1 MKRRTKHGIISA
13 LVLILLFSPSGCS
26 SRKLE
31 YHGNLGYDLSNID
44 YEEVV
49 FNIYH
54 SNTEQ
59 HTWEKLTEF
68 LCSPEKGHYADI
80 RLEGSE
86 NRITAIVEDNYVA
99 EENDTET
106 FYTEDINSYEFAINR
121 FQGTLNG
128 FQTFEIEDTDEEQY
142 YRLYPVT
149 NDSGISYSRDL
160 SLNTPYDEEEVNLD
174 NILIT
179 MTIE

>member
-1 MKRRTKHGIISA
+1 MF
-13 LVLILLFSPSGCS
+13 V
-26 SRKLE
+26 
-31 YHGNLGYDLSNID
+31 N
-44 YEEVV
+44 
-49 FNIYH
+49 
-54 SNTEQ
+54 
-59 HTWEKLTEF
+59 
-68 LCSPEKGHYADI
+68 
-80 RLEGSE
+80 E
-86 NRITAIVEDNYVA
+86 NRNCCCNNDCEA
-99 EENDTET
+99 EERKIDCEKKEELLQN
-106 FYTEDINSYEFAINR
+106 IRCYEFAING

-179 MTIE
+179 ILDCSLFLTSRLLLQVLDRNTSLFQTRGLLPPFWCISVSHFPE

>member
-1 MKRRTKHGIISA
+1 M
-13 LVLILLFSPSGCS
+13 
-26 SRKLE
+26 
-31 YHGNLGYDLSNID
+31 
-44 YEEVV
+44 
-49 FNIYH
+49 
-54 SNTEQ
+54 
-59 HTWEKLTEF
+59 
-68 LCSPEKGHYADI
+68 
-80 RLEGSE
+80 EGSE
-86 NRITAIVEDNYVA
+86 NRITAIVKDNYVA

-106 FYTEDINSYEFAINR
+106 FYTEDINSYEFAING

>member
-1 MKRRTKHGIISA
+1 MKRLYSISTIPIRSST
-13 LVLILLFSPSGCS
+13 LGRSSPNS
-26 SRKLE
+26 
-31 YHGNLGYDLSNID
+31 
-44 YEEVV
+44 
-49 FNIYH
+49 
-54 SNTEQ
+54 
-59 HTWEKLTEF
+59 
-68 LCSPEKGHYADI
+68 YADI
-80 RLEGSE
+80 RLEGNE

-106 FYTEDINSYEFAINR
+106 FYTEDINSYEFAING

-160 SLNTPYDEEEVNLD
+160 SLNTLYDEEEVNLD

>member
-1 MKRRTKHGIISA
+1 MQISGWRAVKTGSPQLSKIIM
-13 LVLILLFSPSGCS
+13 SP
-26 SRKLE
+26 
-31 YHGNLGYDLSNID
+31 
-44 YEEVV
+44 
-49 FNIYH
+49 
-54 SNTEQ
+54 
-59 HTWEKLTEF
+59 
-68 LCSPEKGHYADI
+68 
-80 RLEGSE
+80 
-86 NRITAIVEDNYVA
+86 
-99 EENDTET
+99 EENDIET
-106 FYTEDINSYEFAINR
+106 FYTEDINSYEFAING

>member
-1 MKRRTKHGIISA
+1 MKKRTKQGITSA
-13 LVLILLFSPSGCS
+13 LILTLLFFPSGCS

-31 YHGNLGYDLSNID
+31 YHGNLGYDLSSID
-44 YEEVV
+44 YEQVV
-49 FNIYH
+49 FKIYH

-59 HTWEKLTEF
+59 HTWEELTEF
-68 LCSPEKGHYADI
+68 SCSPEKGHYADI
-80 RLEGSE
+80 RVEGIK
-86 NRITAIVEDNYVA
+86 NRITVIAEDNYVA
-99 EENDTET
+99 EDNETET
-106 FYTEDINSYEFAINR
+106 FYTEDIDSYEFTIDG
-121 FQGTLNG
+121 FHGTLNG
-128 FQTFEIEDTDEEQY
+128 FQTFEVKDTDEEQY

-179 MTIE
+179 MTIK